1 MNRKAGPGRVAR
13 QRSAAAAV
21 AGICALALVGAC
33 SASPSRTGSA
43 ASPARGGPASSSDAG
58 GSANAPLVAF
68 SRCVRAHGVANFP
81 DPQAGATN
89 AKFPSAQQLRVSS
102 SQLSTAE
109 TACQRLL
116 PVGVDDQF
124 PQAEVPLLL
133 RSMLPFSDCMRSHG
147 VPNFPDPAVDPTSR
161 SNFTAYKHNLGYSY
175 ANPYANTAAVASG
188 FLFTNKINPGFVLA
202 ADLNPGVAGQNSRNH
217 EKRGQNVL
225 FADIHV
231 QWETTTQCG
240 IKNDD
245 IYTNKA
251 GAFQA
256 SPVDAT
262 ASVLLPTDQ

>member
-1 MNRKAGPGRVAR
+1 MNRKAGASRVAR
-13 QRSAAAAV
+13 QRSAAAAM

-33 SASPSRTGSA
+33 SGSPSRTGSA

-133 RSMLPFSDCMRSHG
+133 RGMLPFSDCMRSHG
-147 VPNFPDPAVDPTSR
+147 VPNFPDPAVDPEGRPIFPLSAHGISLR
-161 SNFTAYKHNLGYSY
+161 YSHSQPFDTAVGKCQNLAPRQLG
-175 ANPYANTAAVASG
+175 
-188 FLFTNKINPGFVLA
+188 
-202 ADLNPGVAGQNSRNH
+202 
-217 EKRGQNVL
+217 
-225 FADIHV
+225 
-231 QWETTTQCG
+231 G
-240 IKNDD
+240 IPF
-245 IYTNKA
+245 
-251 GAFQA
+251 G
-256 SPVDAT
+256 
-262 ASVLLPTDQ
+262 